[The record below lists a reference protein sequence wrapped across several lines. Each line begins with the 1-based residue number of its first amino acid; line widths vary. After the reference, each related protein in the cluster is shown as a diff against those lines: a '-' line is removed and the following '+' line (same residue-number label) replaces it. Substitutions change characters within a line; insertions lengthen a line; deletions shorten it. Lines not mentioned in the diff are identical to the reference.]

1 MLKEAV
7 CLLKNHRCFNRI
19 DFVKHES
26 REEVIMNYSLP
37 VLPTISTTFIVL
49 SAVTVA
55 IGWYQIRQ
63 RKIEAHKKTML
74 LAAVFAII
82 FFIIYASR
90 TVFIGNTAFGGPDDI
105 KIYYTLFLIFHITLA
120 TTGAVFGIVTLLTG
134 YTNKLEKH
142 RKLGP
147 ITSIIWFFTAITGV
161 AVYLLLYVFYH
172 GGETTSVI
180 KAILG
185 F

>member
-1 MLKEAV
+1 M
-7 CLLKNHRCFNRI
+7 
-19 DFVKHES
+19 
-26 REEVIMNYSLP
+26 SLP
-37 VLPTISTTFIVL
+37 ILPTISTTFIVL
-49 SAVTVA
+49 SAITVA
-55 IGWYQIRQ
+55 IGWWQIKQ
-63 RKIEAHKKTML
+63 RKIEAHKKTMFM
-74 LAAVFAII
+74 AAVFALT

-90 TVFIGNTAFGGPDDI
+90 TIFVGNTAFGGPDDI
-105 KIYYTLFLIFHITLA
+105 KIYYTSFLIFHITLA
-120 TTGAVFGIVTLLTG
+120 TTGAVFGLVTLWTG
-134 YTNKLEKH
+134 YKANYERH

-161 AVYLLLYVFYH
+161 AVYSLLYVLYK

>member
-1 MLKEAV
+1 MV
-7 CLLKNHRCFNRI
+7 
-19 DFVKHES
+19 
-26 REEVIMNYSLP
+26 SLP
-37 VLPTISTTFIVL
+37 ILPTISTSFIVL
-49 SAVTVA
+49 SAITVA
-55 IGWYQIRQ
+55 IGLWQIKQ
-63 RKIEAHKKTML
+63 RKIEAHKKTMFF
-74 LAAVFAII
+74 AAVFALI

-90 TVFIGNTAFGGPDDI
+90 TIFIGNTSFGGPDHL
-105 KIYYTLFLIFHITLA
+105 KIYYTVFLIFHITLA
-120 TTGAVFGIVTLLTG
+120 TTGAVFGIVSILTG
-134 YTNKLEKH
+134 YKNKLPIH

-185 F
+185 LLI